1 MTGIPELSVTLL
13 SEEKGVHFTT
23 RRLQL
28 AHAAEGVV
36 REVTHFH
43 YDRWR
48 TTACQPARTT
58 SPRCCAPSTPA
69 PGIPDPEPLFRGF
82 RAPFGYRLALKI
94 PANPPLEPDS
104 PGSENETYGRG
115 AQVRLLADC
124 RRDGRQHSRRSL
136 VDRDRLALVDEG
148 DTAIQ
153 AALSLLC
160 CYPYM

>member
-69 PGIPDPEPLFRGF
+69 PGIPDPEPLFR
-82 RAPFGYRLALKI
+82 A
-94 PANPPLEPDS
+94 
-104 PGSENETYGRG
+104 
-115 AQVRLLADC
+115 
-124 RRDGRQHSRRSL
+124 
-136 VDRDRLALVDEG
+136 
-148 DTAIQ
+148 
-153 AALSLLC
+153 
-160 CYPYM
+160 